1 MASIVAWPIT
11 ILITV
16 IIGAIL
22 WVLQRFVA
30 KAALPAW
37 LQPIDA
43 ATVVAW
49 WSIQSISYQ
58 VWGHSFLLPL
68 LLMLV
73 LWGIAL
79 AFYQTFLKQ
88 TFTLQRFG
96 RQWFRIINITTFA
109 VLVILA
115 LLGWLL

>member
-16 IIGAIL
+16 VVGAIL
-22 WVLQRFVA
+22 WSLQRFVV
-30 KAALPAW
+30 KESWPNW
-37 LQPIDA
+37 LQPIDV
-43 ATVVAW
+43 ATVIGW

-73 LWGIAL
+73 LWGIAVAL
-79 AFYQTFLKQ
+79 YQTFLGQ
-88 TFTLQRFG
+88 TFTMQRFG
-96 RQWFRIINITTFA
+96 RQWFRIMNITTIALIAIFA
-109 VLVILA
+109 AV
-115 LLGWLL
+115 GWLL

>member
-16 IIGAIL
+16 IIGGIL
-22 WVLQRFVA
+22 WGLQRFVV
-30 KAALPAW
+30 KTVWPVW
-37 LQPIDA
+37 LQPIDV
-43 ATVVAW
+43 ATIIAW

-73 LWGIAL
+73 LWGIAVAL
-79 AFYQTFLKQ
+79 YQTFLQQ
-88 TFTLQRFG
+88 TFTVQRFG

-109 VLVILA
+109 ILVIFA